1 VKEKLYIVGFTL
13 TVTAV
18 FVLVVSAINVALA
31 GQRERNR
38 KVARQS
44 VILRLIGL
52 RPRGERWS
60 GERVLRTF
68 DEAVEPVTVPAE
80 EGFDYTYWRLT
91 DKADPTTDAGA
102 DGGGERVVIPAAGQ
116 GFWGG
121 IQGYLALDPSA
132 GRIRD
137 VAFPKHEETP
147 GLGGRI
153 GEEDFEARFR
163 DVPYTAV
170 GDDGRRIDFVP
181 PGTADAPNEV
191 DSITGATGTSMAI
204 ERIVSEAIDL
214 YLRVRGRQGA
224 DG

>member
-1 VKEKLYIVGFTL
+1 MKEKLYIIGFTL

-44 VILRLIGL
+44 VILRLVGL
-52 RPRGERWS
+52 RPRNERWN

-68 DEAVEPVTVPAE
+68 EEAVEPVTVSAPQ
-80 EGFDYTYWRLT
+80 GFDYTYWRLK
-91 DKADPTTDAGA
+91 DGA
-102 DGGGERVVIPAAGQ
+102 DGASGASAGRVVIPAAGQ

-121 IQGYLALDPSA
+121 IQGYLALDLSA
-132 GRIRD
+132 GEIRD

-153 GEEDFEARFR
+153 GEADFEARFR
-163 DVPYTAV
+163 GVPYTET
-170 GDDGRRIDFVP
+170 GEDGRRIDFVP
-181 PGTADAPNEV
+181 AGTADAPNEV

-214 YLRVRGRQGA
+214 YLSVSADEGA